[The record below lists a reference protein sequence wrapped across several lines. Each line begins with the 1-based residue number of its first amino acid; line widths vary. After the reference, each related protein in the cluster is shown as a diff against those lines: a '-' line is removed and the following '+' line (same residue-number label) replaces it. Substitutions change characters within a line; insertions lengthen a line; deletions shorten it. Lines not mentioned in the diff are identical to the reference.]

1 MSSEIAQETQVHSSD
16 HHQGTTVSDLFN
28 SDTIQLHTVPNS
40 NNMEPSDE
48 GNIERYKVKRVLIG
62 ERRAPIILQNLNGPC
77 PLIAICNLMSLRGE
91 NIGMEDYIEK
101 GFITNNNLVSVLAE
115 YMLKKFNKK
124 QQTEDA
130 QYGILFQTALDHLPI
145 LKHGLDVNVQFTEGV
160 SGFKTEKS
168 ELSVFKFFNM
178 ILMHG
183 WLLDPEFDIETFKA
197 LKELSYNQ
205 AVEKIVLMEE
215 LMAAE
220 EKLRKKLES
229 DSSTTLNEREGSQ
242 ISSHNDITESNN
254 TEKPLTEYSTPEE
267 MALKMSPQQ
276 KHQIINEGLLI
287 KQFLE
292 NSSTQLTEYGL
303 KMINQNLGER
313 KLAVL
318 FRNNHFSVICKIQDA
333 LLTLCTDETLLN
345 ETNIV
350 WENLSSINGENQHY
364 YLGDFTPFQMLETH
378 SQNYEYH
385 RNQQQQQPE
394 FMSHQQQPPTLSHE
408 DSDLQLALQLQ
419 QEEERAY
426 QQQLAEQQQQQPQRS
441 PRMQQQQL
449 QPPMGSNDPTASP
462 GMVSQSSST
471 ASTSS
476 NPYDREPSIPFGN
489 VPTIREKKTSTNPNA
504 NTKYGSNN
512 KYANQASQLRDLNTE
527 RRQRE
532 QQMRQ
537 EDPKAYA
544 KKSKEAKRKS
554 EDGCIIC

>member
-1 MSSEIAQETQVHSSD
+1 MSSSSFAQSSSQHQQQSDQVHSSSD
-16 HHQGTTVSDLFN
+16 HHHHHQETTTKPL
-28 SDTIQLHTVPNS
+28 S
-40 NNMEPSDE
+40 NKTMQPPSDE

-62 ERRAPIILQNLNGPC
+62 ERRTPIILQNLNGPC

-91 NIGMEDYIEK
+91 NIGMEDYIEN
-101 GFITNNNLVSVLAE
+101 GFITNNNLVCILAE
-115 YMLKKFNKK
+115 YMLKKFNAISKK
-124 QQTEDA
+124 QQTNENG
-130 QYGILFQTALDHLPI
+130 QEILFQTALDHLPI

-168 ELSVFKFFNM
+168 ELSVFQFFNM
-178 ILMHG
+178 KLMHG
-183 WLLDPEFDIETFKA
+183 WLIDPEFDVETFKA

-215 LMAAE
+215 LTAAE

-229 DSSTTLNEREGSQ
+229 DTSTNKLTGEGVNG
-242 ISSHNDITESNN
+242 INVDHMMHDTNDHSA
-254 TEKPLTEYSTPEE
+254 KPLTEFSTPEE

-303 KMINQNLGER
+303 KMINQNLGEH

-385 RNQQQQQPE
+385 RNQQNQSELVTQQLP
-394 FMSHQQQPPTLSHE
+394 SSHE
-408 DSDLQLALQLQ
+408 ESDLQLALQLQ

-426 QQQLAEQQQQQPQRS
+426 QQELAQQS
-441 PRMQQQQL
+441 PRMQQQAVQ
-449 QPPMGSNDPTASP
+449 QSPRIQQRVVDPTASP

-471 ASTSS
+471 GGTSS
-476 NPYDREPSIPFGN
+476 NNPYDRDPSIPYAN
-489 VPTIREKKTSTNPNA
+489 VSTIREKKHSTNPNA
-504 NTKYGSNN
+504 KYGSNN
-512 KYANQASQLRDLNTE
+512 KYANQANQLRDLNTE
-527 RRQRE
+527 RMKRE
-532 QQMRQ
+532 QQMK
-537 EDPKAYA
+537 EADPKGYA

-554 EDGCIIC
+554 GDGCIIC